1 MAIITVP
8 YRTREDG
15 VALVRTYSDRGVMI
29 ERDGIRYA
37 EAVDPEEYGRTYTE
51 TDEPINAEWSV
62 SEEDYKAALRQFGV
76 SI

>member
-1 MAIITVP
+1 MIIVEHYGTHVDGTV
-8 YRTREDG
+8 
-15 VALVRTYSDRGVMI
+15 LIRTYSDSGMMI

-37 EAVDPEEYGRTYTE
+37 EAIDPEEFGRTYIE
-51 TDEPINAEWSV
+51 TDEPINAEWGV